1 VTVAATLLGGRYC
14 LDEQIGAGA
23 FSEVWRATDTVLMR
37 PVAVKLLHSSFAGEP
52 EAQARFESEARH
64 AAALSDENV
73 ARVYDYGR
81 PAHGQAYL
89 VMELIEGPSL
99 AGVLT
104 SGPLGA
110 ARAMDVVAQV
120 AAGLQA
126 AHSAGL
132 IHRDIKPANILF
144 TSDGTARIT
153 DFGIAHAA
161 GSAPLTETGMVI
173 GTPGYLAPER
183 IAGAAGDAAS
193 DLYALGIVA
202 YECLAGVRP
211 FSGQPI
217 QVAMAH
223 LERPLPPLPPSVP
236 AEVIAFVMKLTAKDP
251 AARPSSADDV
261 SCQARRL
268 RDQAVSGPV
277 GVGPALGSSPLTV
290 TDSPGGQIR
299 DDARSGRHTSRPRRP
314 RALSAAAVVAV
325 AAVTCLVTLTGTWLA
340 PASNP
345 GSHSSSAQSQKR
357 PVTTSPPSASPVAA
371 HRGRQPSSSPKAH
384 IGTVAAVGQA
394 DGGSLGLPPG
404 QVRKTD
410 PPSCRGL
417 AVGHKK
423 HSAAASKSQHKSC

>member
-23 FSEVWRATDTVLMR
+23 FSEVWRATDIVLMR

-64 AAALSDENV
+64 AAALSNENV
-73 ARVYDYGR
+73 ARVYDYGG
-81 PAHGQAYL
+81 PACGQSYL

-99 AGVLT
+99 AGVLAG
-104 SGPLGA
+104 GPLDA
-110 ARAMDVVAQV
+110 ARAMDIVAQV

-144 TSDGTARIT
+144 TSEGTARIT

-223 LERPLPPLPPSVP
+223 LERPLPPLAPSVP
-236 AEVIAFVMKLTAKDP
+236 AEVVGFVMTLTAKDP
-251 AARPSSADDV
+251 AARPRSADEV
-261 SCQARRL
+261 SRQARRL
-268 RDQAVSGPV
+268 QDRVVSGPV
-277 GVGPALGSSPLTV
+277 GVGRALGSSPLTV

-299 DDARSGRHTSRPRRP
+299 DDARSGRHASRSRRP
-314 RALSAAAVVAV
+314 PALRAAAVAALAAV
-325 AAVTCLVTLTGTWLA
+325 ACLAMFAVTWLA

-345 GSHSSSAQSQKR
+345 GSHPSSAPQKR
-357 PVTTSPPSASPVAA
+357 SATKLRPAATRPPGQQSSA
-371 HRGRQPSSSPKAH
+371 GPKNH
-384 IGTVAAVGQA
+384 IGTAAAVGHA
-394 DGGSLGLPPG
+394 DAQDLGLPPG
-404 QVRKTD
+404 QLRKTE

-417 AVGHKK
+417 AVGHKD
-423 HSAAASKSQHKSC
+423 HSSAASKSKHKSC

>member
-64 AAALSDENV
+64 AAALSSENV
-73 ARVYDYGR
+73 ARVYDYGG
-81 PAHGQAYL
+81 PARGQSYL

-99 AGVLT
+99 AGVLAG
-104 SGPLGA
+104 GPLDA
-110 ARAMDVVAQV
+110 ARAMDIVAQV

-144 TSDGTARIT
+144 TSEGTVRIT

-261 SCQARRL
+261 SYQARRL
-268 RDQAVSGPV
+268 RDQVVSGPV
-277 GVGPALGSSPLTV
+277 GVGPALGSTPLTV
-290 TDSPGGQIR
+290 TASPGGQIR
-299 DDARSGRHTSRPRRP
+299 DDARSGRHASRSRRP
-314 RALSAAAVVAV
+314 RALSAAVVVAV
-325 AAVTCLVTLTGTWLA
+325 AAVACLAMLTGTWLA

-345 GSHSSSAQSQKR
+345 GSHSPQNQS
-357 PVTTSPPSASPVAA
+357 VATSPPSASPVAA
-371 HRGRQPSSSPKAH
+371 HRGRQPSGSPKAH
-384 IGTVAAVGQA
+384 IGTAAAVGQT
-394 DGGSLGLPPG
+394 DSGNLGLSPG
-404 QVRKTD
+404 QLRKTA

-423 HSAAASKSQHKSC
+423 HSAAASKPKHKSC

>member
-1 VTVAATLLGGRYC
+1 MTVAATLLGGRYC

-161 GSAPLTETGMVI
+161 GSVPLTETGMVI

-183 IAGAAGDAAS
+183 IAGAAGNAAS

-217 QVAMAH
+217 QVAMAQ

-251 AARPSSADDV
+251 AARPGSADDV
-261 SCQARRL
+261 ACQARWL
-268 RDQAVSGPV
+268 RDQVASGYA
-277 GVGPALGSSPLTV
+277 GVRPALNSSPLPV
-290 TDSPGGQIR
+290 TDPGVQIR
-299 DDARSGRHTSRPRRP
+299 EIPRSRKHAHRSRRP
-314 RALSAAAVVAV
+314 RAMRAATVAALAAAACLAMFAV
-325 AAVTCLVTLTGTWLA
+325 TWLA

-345 GSHSSSAQSQKR
+345 GSHPSSAPQKR
-357 PVTTSPPSASPVAA
+357 SAAKLRPAATRPPGQQSSASP
-371 HRGRQPSSSPKAH
+371 KNH
-384 IGTVAAVGQA
+384 IGTAAAVGHA
-394 DGGSLGLPPG
+394 DAQDLGLPPG
-404 QVRKTD
+404 QLRKTD

-417 AVGHKK
+417 AVGRKD
-423 HSAAASKSQHKSC
+423 HSSAASKSKHKSC

>member
-14 LDEQIGAGA
+14 LDEQIGSGA
-23 FSEVWRATDTVLMR
+23 FSEVWRATDTVLRR
-37 PVAVKLLHSSFAGEP
+37 PVAVKLLHASFAGEP

-64 AAALSDENV
+64 AAALSHENV
-73 ARVYDYGR
+73 ARVYDYGG
-81 PAHGQAYL
+81 PAHARSYL

-99 AGVLT
+99 ADVLAG
-104 SGPLGA
+104 GPLDA
-110 ARAMDVVAQV
+110 ARAMDVVAHV

-161 GSAPLTETGMVI
+161 GSVPFTETGMVI

-202 YECLAGVRP
+202 YECLAGTRP
-211 FSGQPI
+211 FSGQPM

-236 AEVIAFVMKLTAKDP
+236 ADVISFVMTLTAKDP
-251 AARPSSADDV
+251 AARPGSADDV
-261 SCQARRL
+261 SHQARQL
-268 RDQAVSGPV
+268 QDQAVSGLG
-277 GVGPALGSSPLTV
+277 GVRPAPGSSPLTV
-290 TDSPGGQIR
+290 SDSAGAEIR
-299 DDARSGRHTSRPRRP
+299 EGSRSGRHARRSRRR
-314 RALSAAAVVAV
+314 RSLSTVAV
-325 AAVTCLVTLTGTWLA
+325 AVLPAVSCLALITMTWLA

-345 GSHSSSAQSQKR
+345 GSHPSSAPPQKPSVINSPRTASPAAAQSPGQQ
-357 PVTTSPPSASPVAA
+357 PSASPKTRLSTTAA
-371 HRGRQPSSSPKAH
+371 DAQ
-384 IGTVAAVGQA
+384 
-394 DGGSLGLPPG
+394 DLGLPPG

-417 AVGHKK
+417 AVGHS
-423 HSAAASKSQHKSC
+423 HSAAASKSKHKSC

>member
-1 VTVAATLLGGRYC
+1 MTVAATLLGGRYC

-37 PVAVKLLHSSFAGEP
+37 PVAVKLLHSSFADES

-64 AAALSDENV
+64 AAALSHENV
-73 ARVYDYGR
+73 ARVYDYGG
-81 PAHGQAYL
+81 PADGQSYL

-104 SGPLGA
+104 GGPLDA
-110 ARAMDVVAQV
+110 AWAMDIVAQV

-144 TSDGTARIT
+144 TSDGTTRIT
-153 DFGIAHAA
+153 DFGIAYAA

-183 IAGAAGDAAS
+183 IAGAAGDTGS

-211 FSGQPI
+211 FSGLPI

-223 LERPLPPLPPSVP
+223 LERPMPPLPPSLP

-261 SCQARRL
+261 SYQARRL
-268 RDQAVSGPV
+268 RDQVALGHA
-277 GVGPALGSSPLTV
+277 GVRPALDSSPLPV
-290 TDSPGGQIR
+290 TDPGVQIR
-299 DDARSGRHTSRPRRP
+299 EIPRPRAHAHRSRRP
-314 RALSAAAVVAV
+314 RPLKAATVAALAAVA
-325 AAVTCLVTLTGTWLA
+325 CLAMLTVTWLA
-340 PASNP
+340 PASNSGSHRFPASPQKPSATKLPPASAQRP
-345 GSHSSSAQSQKR
+345 GSQS
-357 PVTTSPPSASPVAA
+357 SASPK
-371 HRGRQPSSSPKAH
+371 SH
-384 IGTVAAVGQA
+384 IGTTAAVGRA
-394 DGGSLGLPPG
+394 DAQNLGLPPG
-404 QVRKTD
+404 QLRQTE

-417 AVGHKK
+417 AVGRKD
-423 HSAAASKSQHKSC
+423 HSAAASKSKHESC